1 MHQQHPLQTW
11 TQIRPQKMRGIEIL
25 EESSKADSSTE
36 YLEISSCDLSN
47 ENKVINLLKQV
58 GDKNSNETST
68 NMLFEIKK
76 LRIRDPNKIISRYPN
91 IHSLRNKFEQLK
103 DTVMQYIDILV

>member
-1 MHQQHPLQTW
+1 
-11 TQIRPQKMRGIEIL
+11 MRGIEIL
-25 EESSKADSSTE
+25 EELLEAASFTK
-36 YLEISSCDLSN
+36 YLDISSCDLSK
-47 ENKVINLLKQV
+47 ENKVINLLNQAS
-58 GDKNSNETST
+58 DKPSNETST

>member
-1 MHQQHPLQTW
+1 
-11 TQIRPQKMRGIEIL
+11 MRGIEIL
-25 EESSKADSSTE
+25 EELLEAASSTK
-36 YLEISSCDLSN
+36 YLDISSCHLSK
-47 ENKVINLLKQV
+47 ENKVINLLNQAS
-58 GDKNSNETST
+58 DKPSNETST